1 VFEWGNEVLSRSLP
15 CDLLIIDE
23 LGPLE
28 VLGNRGWS
36 NALSVLDAGDYA
48 AALVVCRPG
57 LLDRLQERIG
67 KSKGETHE
75 VDLRNR
81 DTLATVILQLLL
93 PVIGRCFP
101 TAPTD

>member
-57 LLDRLQERIG
+57 LLDRLQERLG
-67 KSKGETHE
+67 NSKGEIHE
-75 VDLRNR
+75 VDPQNR
-81 DTLATVILQLLL
+81 DTLATVILQRLLR
-93 PVIGRCFP
+93 VMGRSFP
-101 TAPTD
+101 AAPGD